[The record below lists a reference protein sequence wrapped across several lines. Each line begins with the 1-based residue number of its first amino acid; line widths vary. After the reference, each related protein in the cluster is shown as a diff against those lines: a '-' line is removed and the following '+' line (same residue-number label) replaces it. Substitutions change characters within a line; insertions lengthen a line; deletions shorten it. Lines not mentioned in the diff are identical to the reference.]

1 MIQINGKKKGSLEAH
16 KDITQENLIEEI
28 KNDTSIAELIKDW
41 NKDLDVFRNN
51 RAKYL
56 LYP

>member
-1 MIQINGKKKGSLEAH
+1 MS
-16 KDITQENLIEEI
+16 LIEEI
-28 KNDTSIAELIKDW
+28 KNDTGIAELIKDW